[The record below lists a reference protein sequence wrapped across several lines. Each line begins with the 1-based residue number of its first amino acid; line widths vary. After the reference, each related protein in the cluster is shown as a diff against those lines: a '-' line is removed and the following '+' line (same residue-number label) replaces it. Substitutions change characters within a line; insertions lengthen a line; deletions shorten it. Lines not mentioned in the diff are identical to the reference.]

1 MPLKRT
7 SNVCV
12 ISRRRRNII
21 FLLCLPALALLVLF
35 DNTFIKNKWRS
46 QSPAVK
52 QIHAADLQKYHAG
65 IFTVINIVDGDTLDI
80 DVPDGQSEH
89 TRIRLLGIDAPE
101 KMTKSGV
108 MYFAFEA
115 TEYTKKTVLGKQVE
129 IYLDQTENTRGK
141 YGRLL
146 AYVKLPD
153 GGFLNE
159 ILLNEGFA
167 YADLRF
173 RHSFYNKYKQLESS
187 ARSSKKGLWQ
197 NVIPDQYP
205 EWLREKKQRFE
216 VPPISNN

>member
-1 MPLKRT
+1 
-7 SNVCV
+7 
-12 ISRRRRNII
+12 
-21 FLLCLPALALLVLF
+21 LALLVLF
-35 DNTFIKNKWRS
+35 DNTCIKHRWRS
-46 QSPAVK
+46 QSQTDK

-80 DVPDGQSEH
+80 DFPDGQSEH

-101 KMTKSGV
+101 KITESGA

-115 TEYTKKTVLGKQVE
+115 TEYAKKTVLGKQVE
-129 IYLDQTENTRGK
+129 IYLDQTNNTRGK

-146 AYVKLPD
+146 AYVKIPND
-153 GGFLNE
+153 GFLNE

-173 RHSFYNKYKQLESS
+173 RHSFYNKYIQLESR

-205 EWLREKKQRFE
+205 EWLREKKQRLE
-216 VPPISNN
+216 VSPISNN